1 MMKSCAGRFPMQ
13 ALVPFLF
20 SIFQFQELQDVAAQI
35 LVLDDV
41 RKLLGNVGGVNLHVF
56 LLEVGRFERDFVQ
69 NFFEDGVEA
78 ASANVFGLLV
88 HVGGK
93 AGDGGDGVF
102 CDVELDALGFQ
113 QRDVLLDERILGFGQ
128 DANKIFF
135 LQGLQFDANGQPAL
149 KFRDQ
154 VRRLG
159 DVKRARRDEQ
169 DVIGANHAVT
179 RVDGGAFDDRQ
190 NVALDA

>member
-1 MMKSCAGRFPMQ
+1 MAKTCAGRLAMRIP
-13 ALVPFLF
+13 APFLV

-78 ASANVFGLLV
+78 PSANVFGLLV

-93 AGDGGDGVF
+93 AGDGGDGVLSN
-102 CDVELDALGFQ
+102 VELDAFGFQ
-113 QRDVLLDERILGFGQ
+113 
-128 DANKIFF
+128 
-135 LQGLQFDANGQPAL
+135 
-149 KFRDQ
+149 
-154 VRRLG
+154 
-159 DVKRARRDEQ
+159 
-169 DVIGANHAVT
+169 
-179 RVDGGAFDDRQ
+179 
-190 NVALDA
+190 

>member
-13 ALVPFLF
+13 VLVPFLF
-20 SIFQFQELQDVAAQI
+20 SIFQCRELQDVAAQI

-78 ASANVFGLLV
+78 AGADVFCLLI
-88 HVGGK
+88 HVSGK
-93 AGDGGDGVF
+93 AGDSGDSVF
-102 CDVELDALGFQ
+102 RDVKLDAFGFQ
-113 QRDVLLDERILGFGQ
+113 QRDVLLDERILGLGQ

-135 LQGLQFDANGQPAL
+135 LQGLQFDANGQAAL
-149 KFRDQ
+149 KFRD
-154 VRRLG
+154 
-159 DVKRARRDEQ
+159 
-169 DVIGANHAVT
+169 
-179 RVDGGAFDDRQ
+179 
-190 NVALDA
+190 

>member
-1 MMKSCAGRFPMQ
+1 
-13 ALVPFLF
+13 
-20 SIFQFQELQDVAAQI
+20 QI

-41 RKLLGNVGGVNLHVF
+41 RKLLGNVGGVNLHVL

-93 AGDGGDGVF
+93 AGDSRDCVLG
-102 CDVELDALGFQ
+102 DVELDAFSLQ
-113 QRDVLLDERILGFGQ
+113 QRDVLLDERILRLGQ

-135 LQGLQFDANGQPAL
+135 LQGLQFDANGQAAL
-149 KFRDQ
+149 KLRDQ

-159 DVKRARRDEQ
+159 HVKRARRDEQ
-169 DVIGANHAVT
+169 DMIRANHAVAC
-179 RVDGGAFDDRQ
+179 VDGGAFDDRKD
-190 NVALDA
+190 VALHAFAR